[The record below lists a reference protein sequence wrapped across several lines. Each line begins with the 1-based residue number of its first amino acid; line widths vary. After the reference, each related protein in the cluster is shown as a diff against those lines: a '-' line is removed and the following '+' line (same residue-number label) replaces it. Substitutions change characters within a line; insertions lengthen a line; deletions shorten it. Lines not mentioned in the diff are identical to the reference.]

1 MKKKII
7 IGVVVILV
15 ILAAVVYSPKE
26 KVNGKIKVGVI
37 APMAGQYGAL
47 GESIRDSITMSFE
60 KDKNIEVIFEDDSFD
75 PKKAVSAYQK
85 LTSIDKVD
93 TIINVDSPS
102 LDAIQTLVDRDN
114 ILTFHLTESNTKR
127 DDGVFQLMPFSYPIF
142 TAVGKEASTKYKRI
156 AVVYSGS
163 LDIFKTDAEYFKK
176 GLGPDVIVNDF
187 NIAPNS
193 DMRTDVA
200 KILAFNPDAMT
211 VIVDKDTGIKL
222 IKTLSEQ
229 KGSKDVS
236 VICDANIEFVVGDY
250 IKALGSDKMLQ
261 GCISANLPA
270 DTAQSFKDEFKAKYN
285 YDPLF
290 ISDYAY
296 DAAEIIKKLES
307 VPKKNWKSTVAKM
320 SFEGVSGKI
329 SFDNLGTR
337 PAEFE
342 LHIFKDGKF
351 VKLNNN

>member
-1 MKKKII
+1 MRKKII
-7 IGVVVILV
+7 IGIVVIAI
-15 ILAAVVYSPKE
+15 ILTAVAYSSKE
-26 KVNGKIKVGVI
+26 KPSGKIKVGVI
-37 APMAGQYGAL
+37 APMSGQYGAL
-47 GESIRDSITMSFE
+47 GESIRNSILMSFE
-60 KDKNIEVIFEDDSFD
+60 KDSNIQVVFEDDAFD

-93 TIINVDSPS
+93 VIINVDSPS
-102 LDAIQTLVDRDN
+102 LDANQALIEKDQ
-114 ILTFHLTESNTKR
+114 ILTFHLTESNTKK
-127 DDGVFQLMPFSYPIF
+127 DDTVFQTIPFSYPIF
-142 TAVGKEASTKYKRI
+142 SAVGKEASKRYSRI

-176 GLGPDVIVNDF
+176 ALGQNVITEDF
-187 NIAPNS
+187 NIAPNG
-193 DMRTDVA
+193 DLRTEVA

-222 IKTLSEQ
+222 LKTLGEQ
-229 KGSKDVS
+229 KGSKNVS

-261 GCISANLPA
+261 GCISANLPS
-270 DTAQSFKDEFKAKYN
+270 DTTQSFKDAFKAKYG

-296 DAAEIIKKLES
+296 DSAEIIKKLGG
-307 VPKKNWKSTVAKM
+307 VPKKDWKSVVAKTN
-320 SFEGVSGKI
+320 FDGVSGRV
-329 SFDNLGTR
+329 SFDNQGTR
-337 PAEFE
+337 PAAYE

-351 VKLNNN
+351 VKLEE

>member
-1 MKKKII
+1 MKKKIVVGVIVVLVI
-7 IGVVVILV
+7 IGAVI
-15 ILAAVVYSPKE
+15 YSPKE

-37 APMAGQYGAL
+37 APMSGQYGAL
-47 GESIRDSITMSFE
+47 GESIRDAISMSFE
-60 KDKNIEVIFEDDSFD
+60 KDSNIQVVFEDDSFD
-75 PKKAVSAYQK
+75 SKKAISAYQK

-102 LDAIQTLVDRDN
+102 LDAIQTLIDKDN
-114 ILTFHLTESNTKR
+114 ILTFHLTESNTKK
-127 DDGVFQLMPFSYPIF
+127 DDTIFQVMPFSYPVF
-142 TAVGKEASTKYKRI
+142 SEVGKVASTKYKRI

-176 GLGPDVIVNDF
+176 GLDPSVTVADF
-187 NIAPNS
+187 NISANG
-193 DMRTDVA
+193 DVRTDVT

-222 IKTLSEQ
+222 LKALSEQ
-229 KGSKDVS
+229 EGQRNVS

-261 GCISANLPA
+261 GCISANLPTN
-270 DTAQSFKDEFKAKYN
+270 TAQSFKDEFKAKYK

-307 VPKKNWKSTVAKM
+307 VPKKDWKSTVAKM
-320 SFEGVSGKI
+320 SFEGVSGNV

-337 PAEFE
+337 PAAYE

-351 VKLNNN
+351 VKLNN

>member
-7 IGVVVILV
+7 IGIVVIAIVLV
-15 ILAAVVYSPKE
+15 AMFYSSQDKPS
-26 KVNGKIKVGVI
+26 GKIKVGVI
-37 APMAGQYGAL
+37 APLSGQYGAL
-47 GESIRDSITMSFE
+47 GESIRDAVLMSFE
-60 KDKNIEVIFEDDSFD
+60 KDSNIQVVFEDDAFD

-93 TIINVDSPS
+93 AIINVTSPS
-102 LDAIQTLVDRDN
+102 LDANQALIEKDQ
-114 ILTFHLTESNTKR
+114 ILTFHLTESSAKK
-127 DDGVFQLMPFSYPIF
+127 DDTVFQTMPFSYPVF
-142 TAVGKEASTKYKRI
+142 SAVGKEAGTRYKRI

-176 GLGPDVIVNDF
+176 ELGPDVVTEDF
-187 NIAPNS
+187 NIAPNG
-193 DMRTDVA
+193 DLRTEVA

-222 IKTLSEQ
+222 LKTLSEQ
-229 KGSKDVS
+229 KGSRNVS

-261 GCISANLPA
+261 GCISANLPS
-270 DTAQSFKDEFKAKYN
+270 DTAQSFKDAFKAKYK

-290 ISDYAY
+290 LSDYAY
-296 DAAEIIKKLES
+296 DSAEIIKTLGS
-307 VPKKNWKSTVAKM
+307 VSKKDWKSKVQKM
-320 SFEGVSGKI
+320 SFDGVSGKV

-337 PAEFE
+337 PAAYE

-351 VKLNNN
+351 VKLGE

>member
-15 ILAAVVYSPKE
+15 ILAAVIYSPKE
-26 KVNGKIKVGVI
+26 KPAGKIKVGVI
-37 APMAGQYGAL
+37 APMSGQYGAL
-47 GESIRDSITMSFE
+47 GESIKDAILMSFE
-60 KDKNIEVIFEDDSFD
+60 NDPNIQVIFEDDAFD

-102 LDAIQTLVDRDN
+102 LDANQALIEKDN
-114 ILTFHLTESNTKR
+114 ILTFHLTESNTKK
-127 DDGVFQLMPFSYPIF
+127 DDTVFQTIPFSYPIF
-142 TAVGKEASTKYKRI
+142 SAIGKEAGTRYKRI

-176 GLGPDVIVNDF
+176 ELGGNVVTEDF
-187 NIAPNS
+187 NVSPNS
-193 DMRTDVA
+193 DMRTEVT

-222 IKTLSEQ
+222 LKTLAEQ
-229 KGSKDVS
+229 KGNRNVS

-270 DTAQSFKDEFKAKYN
+270 DTAQSFKDAFRAKYK

-296 DAAEIIKKLES
+296 DSAEMIKKLEGVS
-307 VPKKNWKSTVAKM
+307 KKDWKSTIAKM
-320 SFEGVSGKI
+320 NFEGVSGKV

-337 PAEFE
+337 PAAYE

-351 VKLNNN
+351 VKLGE